1 MIPRANITA
10 WREHAPWPLD
20 EQVEQDLV
28 LSRALAELFS
38 RPLLREAL
46 AFRGG
51 TALHKLY
58 FDPPGRY
65 SEDLDLVQVQAGPI
79 GPLLIEARAALDPW
93 LGEPTWRQNADSVK
107 LLYRFESTG
116 LPVLRMRVKVEIN
129 TREHFSTDGLQRA
142 AFRVENPWHRADCQ
156 ITTYTP
162 EEILAT
168 KMRALYQRKKGRDLY
183 DLYVGLTT
191 LDVDDRHVAECLGEY
206 LARNGTRIS
215 RAEFE
220 ANLSEKLQSASF
232 RGDIRPLLRAGAD
245 YDLEAAAVL
254 VRKRLISRLPG
265 APWRGPIPTPR
276 V

>member
-10 WREHAPWPLD
+10 WRGIAPWPLD

-28 LSRALAELFS
+28 LSRALADLFS
-38 RPLLREAL
+38 RPILQEAL

-65 SEDLDLVQVQAGPI
+65 SEDLDLVQVEAGPI
-79 GPLLIEARAALDPW
+79 GPLLAEIRAVLDPW
-93 LGEPTWRQNADSVK
+93 LGNPTWRQNADSVK

-116 LPVLRMRVKVEIN
+116 LPALRMRIKVEIN
-129 TREHFSTDGLQRA
+129 TREHFSVDGLQRVP
-142 AFRVENPWHRADCQ
+142 FRIENPWHRADRR

-183 DLYVGLTT
+183 DLYLGLTT
-191 LDVDDRHVAECLGEY
+191 LDVNQRHVVDCMAEY
-206 LARNGTRIS
+206 LERTGMRIS
-215 RAEFE
+215 RSEFE
-220 ANLSEKLQSASF
+220 ENLAGKLQSAGF
-232 RGDIRPLLRAGAD
+232 RNDVWPLLRDGAGYDAD
-245 YDLEAAAVL
+245 EAAKV
-254 VRKRLISRLPG
+254 VRVRLISHLPDH
-265 APWRGPIPTPR
+265 R
-276 V
+276 